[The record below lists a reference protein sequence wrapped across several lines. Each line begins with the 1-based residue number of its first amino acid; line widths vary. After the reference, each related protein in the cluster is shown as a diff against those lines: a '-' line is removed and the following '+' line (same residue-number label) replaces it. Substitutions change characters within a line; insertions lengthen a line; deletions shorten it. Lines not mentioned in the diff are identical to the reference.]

1 MGNDDL
7 FRDDDDFEFDD
18 DFDFD
23 GDDNSL
29 FDDEGDDAAGGGFD
43 FEDDDDVDF
52 DDIDALDGFDDS
64 DDLDFEEEE
73 EESGGGNRTF
83 IILALLMFLTFLC
96 GIGVV
101 LFLAFFQDDGPSDTA
116 LTATQ
121 IALENE
127 GTIEAATQVAIVRA
141 TEAEEAEQTAAA
153 EQTAVEFA
161 RQTEVPITETAEAE
175 LTQEAA
181 TVIALTEIALSA
193 TPTPL
198 EVAVFDLPATQTAQA
213 ENIALTEQAAIALT
227 EQAERDVPTETPP
240 PPSEPL
246 TGEQV
251 ALTATAIAQALIAGI
266 PTPTPDETI
275 GEPVPGLPDAPG
287 TPPDAPEFLPET
299 GLFDDMTSDQGLLMA
314 LALIFGLLGVIAVSR
329 TVRAANSG

>member
-7 FRDDDDFEFDD
+7 FRDEDDFEFDD
-18 DFDFD
+18 DFDF
-23 GDDNSL
+23 GDEENL
-29 FDDEGDDAAGGGFD
+29 FSDEGDPAPGGGFD
-43 FEDDDDVDF
+43 FEDEGGDVNF
-52 DDIDALDGFDDS
+52 DDIDSLDGFDDS

-73 EESGGGNRTF
+73 EESGGANRTF

-101 LFLAFFQDDGPSDTA
+101 LFLAFFQDTGPSDTA

-141 TEAEEAEQTAAA
+141 TEAEEAAQTAAA
-153 EQTAVEFA
+153 EGTATEIA
-161 RQTEVPITETAEAE
+161 RQTELPITATAEAA

-251 ALTATAIAQALIAGI
+251 ALTATAIAQALIVGI
-266 PTPTPDETI
+266 PTATPDETI
-275 GEPVPGLPDAPG
+275 EEAVPGLPGVPDG
-287 TPPDAPEFLPET
+287 PPDTPEFLPET
-299 GLFDDMTSDQGLLMA
+299 GLFDDLTSDQGLLMA